1 MIDAGG
7 ANLGSVCA
15 AFARLGIEPEVS
27 RDPARIAAAAKLVLP
42 GVGAAAPVMRTL
54 REHGLDAQL
63 RESNT
68 PLLGICIGMQVLFN
82 RSEEGDVEG
91 LGLLAGDVC
100 KLPASPGLRL
110 PHMGWNHLQRRRPS
124 PLLEGIADGAQ
135 AYFVHSYAVVG
146 SSDAIL
152 ETTHGSG
159 FAAAVARGTVAGVQ
173 FHPERSAAV
182 GARFLKNFLDWQP
195 A

>member
-1 MIDAGG
+1 
-7 ANLGSVCA
+7 
-15 AFARLGIEPEVS
+15 
-27 RDPARIAAAAKLVLP
+27 
-42 GVGAAAPVMRTL
+42 
-54 REHGLDAQL
+54 
-63 RESNT
+63 
-68 PLLGICIGMQVLFN
+68 
-82 RSEEGDVEG
+82 
-91 LGLLAGDVC
+91 
-100 KLPASPGLRL
+100 
-110 PHMGWNHLQRRRPS
+110 MGWNHLQRRRPS

-173 FHPERSAAV
+173 FHPERSAAL